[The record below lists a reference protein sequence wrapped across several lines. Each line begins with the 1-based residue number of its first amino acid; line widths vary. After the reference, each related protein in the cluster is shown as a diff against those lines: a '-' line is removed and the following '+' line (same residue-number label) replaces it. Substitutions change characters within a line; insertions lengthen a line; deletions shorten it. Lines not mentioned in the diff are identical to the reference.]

1 MPIFSIF
8 FGLKT
13 WLKIQI
19 QAFLAENVKF
29 SIFLYFQGIPSTRPF
44 SMDDFLATLETNG
57 GPSLTCGTK
66 GDWQVVK
73 QAFRLEFPFF
83 TCKKKILKIQN
94 FEIFQFFARK
104 TVERLYRRFIT
115 CSNFGGWLSMRS
127 RDVNAQLKTHYVEA
141 LCSADFCSQTL
152 ATKHN
157 VEIVDL
163 VLRIRER
170 IIECPPDTEIRR
182 NLVRQ
187 VVKILSNVDDD
198 LKQLLMSNCS
208 LREIL
213 A

>member
-1 MPIFSIF
+1 
-8 FGLKT
+8 
-13 WLKIQI
+13 
-19 QAFLAENVKF
+19 
-29 SIFLYFQGIPSTRPF
+29 
-44 SMDDFLATLETNG
+44 MDDFLATLETNG

-66 GDWQVVK
+66 GDWQG
-73 QAFRLEFPFF
+73 
-83 TCKKKILKIQN
+83 
-94 FEIFQFFARK
+94 
-104 TVERLYRRFIT
+104 LYRRFIT